1 MNTTSILRF
10 PSKQGRAE
18 EIVETLR
25 KELAENPN
33 ACELLCILK
42 DDAEGIYSVY
52 TTPTERTI
60 DTIGAV
66 ELLKAHLLEGLLR

>member
-10 PSKQGRAE
+10 PSKQERAE

-42 DDAEGIYSVY
+42 DDVEGVYSVY
-52 TTPTERTI
+52 TTPIERTI
-60 DTIGAV
+60 GTLGALEV
-66 ELLKAHLLEGLLR
+66 LKAHLMEGIL